1 MAQRSTIFPS
11 GEKHLDNKNLPAFYI
26 WVWHAFSGMTMEV
39 SILGVVGHMV
49 SVNQRGRHGV
59 KAAIYDM

>member
-1 MAQRSTIFPS
+1 
-11 GEKHLDNKNLPAFYI
+11 
-26 WVWHAFSGMTMEV
+26 MEV